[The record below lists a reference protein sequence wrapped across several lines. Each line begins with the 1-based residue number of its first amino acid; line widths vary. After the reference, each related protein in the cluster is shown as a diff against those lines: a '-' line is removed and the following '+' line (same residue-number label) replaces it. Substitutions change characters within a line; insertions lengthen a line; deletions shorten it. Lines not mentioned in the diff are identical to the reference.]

1 MGFKINFGRLPRLK
15 LPGALQ
21 READKLG
28 ASQALGKDWAFLAD
42 LRDPLLDGNIGA
54 ATDVLISS
62 PLSST
67 ELFVLAEAARAA
79 ATAKEPKP

>member
-1 MGFKINFGRLPRLK
+1 MGLRINFGRLPRIK

-21 READKLG
+21 RDADKLG
-28 ASQALGKDWAFLAD
+28 ASQVLGERWAFLAD
-42 LRDPLLDGNIGA
+42 LRNPLLDGNIGA
-54 ATDVLISS
+54 ATDVLIAS

-79 ATAKEPKP
+79 ATAKELKP

>member
-1 MGFKINFGRLPRLK
+1 MGFKINLGKLPRIK

-28 ASQALGKDWAFLAD
+28 ASQVLGERWAFLAD

-54 ATDVLISS
+54 TTDVLLGS

-79 ATAKEPKP
+79 ATAKEPQP